1 VSIRHEAL
9 GISRIEKLTRLRAQA
24 RSLERLVTCG
34 DAPGITS
41 INCGRCAKC
50 VRTLLEMEASGTIEH
65 ARSFPSG
72 PVTAAMIEALELD
85 NGTEY
90 FWGLL
95 VAPLRA
101 LGRERLASAIERKIR
116 ATVRR
121 RRRIEG
127 RDWTGGIRRFDRRC
141 LGGRLKS
148 LRRGL
153 DA

>member
-1 VSIRHEAL
+1 
-9 GISRIEKLTRLRAQA
+9 
-24 RSLERLVTCG
+24 
-34 DAPGITS
+34 
-41 INCGRCAKC
+41 
-50 VRTLLEMEASGTIEH
+50 
-65 ARSFPSG
+65 
-72 PVTAAMIEALELD
+72 MIEALELD

-127 RDWTGGIRRFDRRC
+127 RDWTSGIRRFDRRF